1 MVRSLSSAEA
11 ARLRQLK
18 AEFFKSLA
26 HPLRI
31 HILELLRNGPV
42 NVGRLQEVIGV
53 PASSLSQQLTFLRS
67 RNILSA
73 ARQGNVVFYAVIDDD
88 VLQLLDDARTIL
100 AARVDEQANL
110 LSNEASTIR
119 VAR

>member
-1 MVRSLSSAEA
+1 MVRSLTAPEA

-31 HILELLRNGPV
+31 HILERLRDGPV
-42 NVGRLQEVIGV
+42 NVGRLQQAIGV
-53 PASSLSQQLTFLRS
+53 PASSLSQQLTFLRG

-73 ARQGNVVFYAVIDDD
+73 ERQGNVVFYAVTDPG
-88 VLQLLDDARTIL
+88 VLQLLDDARAIL
-100 AARVDEQANL
+100 AAHVSEQADL
-110 LSNEASTIR
+110 LSSEASA
-119 VAR
+119 AR